1 MQRAIVAAV
10 VLALLPIPASASD
23 ARATDRERMVEAV
36 QTMFN
41 SMIGSLGGKAFD
53 PRVFDALHRVP
64 RHEFVPPHLSQL
76 AYLNRPLSIG
86 HGQTISQPFVVAL
99 MTDLLELK
107 PSDRVLEIGTGS
119 GYQAAVLSVLAG
131 EVYSI
136 EIVAELALRASE
148 TLMRLGY
155 ANVTTRTGDGYQ
167 GWEEHAPF
175 DAILVTAAPDHVPP
189 SLVAQLKPGGRLVVP
204 VGQRFQELML
214 ITKDASGATTSTSI
228 IPVKFV
234 PLTRPR

>member
-53 PRVFDALHRVP
+53 PRVLDALHRVP

-136 EIVAELALRASE
+136 EIVAELARSASE

-189 SLVAQLKPGGRLVVP
+189 ALVAQLTPGGRLVVP

-214 ITKDASGATTSTSI
+214 ITKDAAGATTSTSI